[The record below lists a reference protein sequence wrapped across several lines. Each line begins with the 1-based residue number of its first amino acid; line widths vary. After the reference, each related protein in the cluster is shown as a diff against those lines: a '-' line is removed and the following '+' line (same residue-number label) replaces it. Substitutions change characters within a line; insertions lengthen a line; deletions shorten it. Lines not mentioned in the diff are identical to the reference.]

1 MGVDGWI
8 KERGQ
13 LIISKI
19 WEKKFEDD

>member
-19 WEKKFEDD
+19 WEKKVEDD